1 MTEDYSRVIS
11 IQSGKGG
18 VGKTTLSINLAV
30 VLSKIYEK
38 RVLLIDANITTSH
51 VGLFLGKYTFPQ
63 TVTLDK
69 LLKKTA
75 YPHSLY
81 EFHQDF
87 SILPSPLFF
96 SKVSK
101 KADIV
106 KLQKIIPKIRKNFD
120 VILIDSAPGIG
131 REALASYMAAD
142 EVLFVTLP
150 YVPAVIDI
158 LRWKEVMEEITK
170 PNVGIVL
177 NMVQNL
183 SFELKQ
189 KEVEKI
195 TGLPVIE
202 KIPMDKSVLKSLS
215 LGSPVVL
222 EYPTSKAS
230 KAIKNVARY
239 IVDKEFFLEEEPF
252 WKRWFSRF
260 KSLQI

>member
-1 MTEDYSRVIS
+1 MDDEYSRVIS

-30 VLSKIYEK
+30 ILSKIYEK
-38 RVLLIDANITTSH
+38 KVLLIDANITTSH
-51 VGLFLGKYTFPQ
+51 VGLFLGKYAFPN
-63 TVTLDK
+63 TATLDK
-69 LLKKTA
+69 LLNKNIA
-75 YPHSLY
+75 YPTSLY
-81 EFHQDF
+81 DYHQDL

-96 SKVSK
+96 SKISK
-101 KADIV
+101 KVDIV
-106 KLQKIIPKIRKNFD
+106 KLQKIIPRLRKKFD

-142 EVLFVTLP
+142 ETLFVTLP

-158 LRWKEVMEEITK
+158 LRWKEVMEEINK

-183 SFELKQ
+183 SFELKP

-195 TGLPVIE
+195 TGLPVIQ
-202 KIPMDKSVLKSLS
+202 KIPMDKAVLKSLS

-222 EYPTSKAS
+222 EYPRSKAS
-230 KAIKNVARY
+230 KAINKVAKY
-239 IVDKEFFLEEEPF
+239 IVDREFFLEEESL
-252 WKRWFSRF
+252 WKKIFNTF
-260 KSLQI
+260 K